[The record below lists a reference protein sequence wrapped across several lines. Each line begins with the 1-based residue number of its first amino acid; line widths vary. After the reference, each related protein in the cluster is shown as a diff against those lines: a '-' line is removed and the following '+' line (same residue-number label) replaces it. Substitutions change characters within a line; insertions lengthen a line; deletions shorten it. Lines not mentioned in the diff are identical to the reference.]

1 MISMIIYCILC
12 IWLFIFNPTISILL
26 GIFFLVFKSFKFK
39 YLFILILIL
48 FYVRLNVNLCEPIQK
63 GKIVEINRNS
73 VIVQHN
79 LTNVLVSVSDV
90 SNYALQDELFL
101 YTLNQFEY
109 SSHQYGFNVFN
120 YHQSRNICY
129 SAKEVDTFRIEGK
142 GFFNWLS
149 KGGNNQSSEF
159 KQLSRILLFQSNPN
173 EDFELFIS
181 MGLIFMSLIKL
192 IEQCFI
198 RVKNRNV
205 EIVVCLFVM
214 CFIGLNL
221 AFPLSLIRVCIF
233 YITTK
238 FINDRLLRYGLNFLL
253 CAFIS
258 PYGLTQLSF
267 VLPLLL
273 QFSSLFISM
282 KSRYVQRLCVLIF
295 VFIAYNNSFSLLNII
310 LYPILLIIYRILL
323 LMTLIGLFTPYLN
336 DMYVLMLEC
345 MNNIFKFTQSLFIIK
360 GHISILFILSFILI
374 HHYTNRN
381 RYQFLICLFIMIF
394 GIPTMSLP
402 LFYSVTLINVGQGD
416 SILIQAPFNQCVIL
430 IDTGSPYQKNALMT
444 YLNAQSIYKIHSIII
459 THDDLD
465 HSGNLDH
472 LKIKYEI
479 DDVVLKGK
487 DIAYRKLVL
496 KFLDFDQK
504 SNSDNDLSL
513 IYSLDLYSKR
523 FLFMGDLSVEGERKL
538 IQQFPHLK
546 ADILKVGHHGSN
558 TSTSDDFLKHIQAQ
572 IALIGVGKNNYG
584 HPSLDVLSRLSN
596 YYFSI
601 FDTRTHGD
609 IKVIALSKFFIIID
623 SNHQFYL
630 F

>member
-1 MISMIIYCILC
+1 
-12 IWLFIFNPTISILL
+12 
-26 GIFFLVFKSFKFK
+26 
-39 YLFILILIL
+39 
-48 FYVRLNVNLCEPIQK
+48 
-63 GKIVEINRNS
+63 
-73 VIVQHN
+73 
-79 LTNVLVSVSDV
+79 
-90 SNYALQDELFL
+90 
-101 YTLNQFEY
+101 
-109 SSHQYGFNVFN
+109 
-120 YHQSRNICY
+120 
-129 SAKEVDTFRIEGK
+129 
-142 GFFNWLS
+142 
-149 KGGNNQSSEF
+149 
-159 KQLSRILLFQSNPN
+159 
-173 EDFELFIS
+173 
-181 MGLIFMSLIKL
+181 
-192 IEQCFI
+192 
-198 RVKNRNV
+198 
-205 EIVVCLFVM
+205 
-214 CFIGLNL
+214 
-221 AFPLSLIRVCIF
+221 
-233 YITTK
+233 
-238 FINDRLLRYGLNFLL
+238 
-253 CAFIS
+253 
-258 PYGLTQLSF
+258 
-267 VLPLLL
+267 
-273 QFSSLFISM
+273 
-282 KSRYVQRLCVLIF
+282 
-295 VFIAYNNSFSLLNII
+295 
-310 LYPILLIIYRILL
+310 
-323 LMTLIGLFTPYLN
+323 
-336 DMYVLMLEC
+336 
-345 MNNIFKFTQSLFIIK
+345 
-360 GHISILFILSFILI
+360 
-374 HHYTNRN
+374 
-381 RYQFLICLFIMIF
+381 MIF